1 MRYNGIRCNDY
12 LSQKKSAAPGSAED
26 LGEFAQARGS
36 QVPELFPV
44 SRLYRPVEFTQDLQP
59 LRRDPGE
66 NHPPVLRFPATRDQ
80 ASLLQAIEESG
91 NVRVPGDHAVG
102 NLAAGR
108 PSGEPRRIRS
118 TLYWV
123 GERSAGFKTPTRR
136 RDRMSVVHRRSRNAA
151 SSGQAACFRSA
162 RPD

>member
-80 ASLLQAIEESG
+80 ASLLQAIEKSG

-102 NLAAGR
+102 NLAAGKAV
-108 PSGEPRRIRS
+108 RRAPEDPQHVVLGRRK
-118 TLYWV
+118 V
-123 GERSAGFKTPTRR
+123 G
-136 RDRMSVVHRRSRNAA
+136 
-151 SSGQAACFRSA
+151 
-162 RPD
+162 